1 MKAKVSIVRC
11 RDYNEKDV
19 RGAVRQALT
28 LIGGLGEIVKKGSR
42 ILVKP
47 NMLSAKPPESGV
59 DTHPAVVQAVVEL
72 LKEEGAEVLI
82 GDSPGGIIKNGLSY
96 YWEISGYK
104 KISEMTGAKLVSL
117 EENSREISVP
127 HGVIYQKL
135 YIPAVAL
142 EVDAIITL
150 PKLKTHDLT
159 LYTGAVKNLMGLI
172 PGLGKAEIHKRCP
185 KPDDFGE
192 ALADI
197 FSVMKPVMAILD
209 AVVGMEGNG
218 PVHGKLRDIGVILA
232 SKDSVAL
239 DTIAQAMIGL
249 APFDVPTTKAATKR
263 SLGVSGLK
271 EIEVLGESL
280 EEVSIDDF
288 ILPLSARLTR
298 RIPGPILSLIARQV
312 MVKPVP
318 LRKKCTRCLICR
330 ENCPVDAISLTD
342 GYPRINYHKCIL
354 CLCCRELCP
363 EDAISIRKSLLAR
376 RIFR

>member
-1 MKAKVSIVRC
+1 MKAQVSIVKC
-11 RDYNEKDV
+11 KDYNKKNV
-19 RGAVRQALT
+19 RDALRTSLT
-28 LIGGLGEIVKKGSR
+28 LIGGWGEIAKKGNR
-42 ILVKP
+42 VLVKP

-72 LKEEGAEVLI
+72 LKEESAEVLI
-82 GDSPGGIIKNGLSY
+82 GDSPGGIIKNGLKS

-104 KISEMTGAKLVSL
+104 KVSEATGAKLVSL
-117 EENSREISVP
+117 EEDSKEIIVP
-127 HGVIYQKL
+127 GGIIYQKL
-135 YIPAVAL
+135 YISAVAL

-185 KPDDFGE
+185 KPNDLGE

-197 FSVMKPVMAILD
+197 FSVMKPHMAILD
-209 AVVGMEGNG
+209 AIVGMEGSG
-218 PVHGKLRDIGVILA
+218 PISGKLRDIGIIMA
-232 SKDSVAL
+232 SRDSVAL
-239 DTIAQAMIGL
+239 DTIVQAMIGL
-249 APFDVPTTKAATKR
+249 KPFDVPTTKAAAKR
-263 SLGVSGLK
+263 SLGISSLK

-280 EEVSIDDF
+280 EKVSIDDF
-288 ILPLSARLTR
+288 ILPPNARIR
-298 RIPGPILSLIARQV
+298 KVPDPILDLIARWI

-318 LRKKCTRCLICR
+318 LHNKCTRCLACK
-330 ENCPVDAISLTD
+330 ESCPVDAISLGG
-342 GYPRINYHKCIL
+342 GYPKINYRECIL

-363 EDAISIRKSLLAR
+363 EDAVSLKKSFLAR